1 MASSLTS
8 FNQLRQLL
16 FPDHSLP
23 SLPGRPTFQLHGV
36 DAFIANLSQVDPEH
50 KCLVTGTARRELF
63 LEILWQRILDAPADV
78 EIIPHVMED
87 WEMVFSF
94 AGCVWKLEY
103 ARIEQKATM
112 ERLRLWEMVR
122 TGCQEAAFQC
132 CYEFLVEGNWLMKRG
147 IYDHGDQGVSEGLN
161 IEQVMSLILAFAKDS
176 TPELK
181 TSSDLVSA
189 FFAYYGSE
197 SRKHPNLPRTAQ
209 LEFAK
214 AHAQIQQGGFSAFNL
229 KTGESPV
236 EVMDA
241 PFYVKLSFQWTG
253 YSELQG
259 GLAVRELYRDLY
271 DLVHAQQLR
280 STQSHLRL
288 WPNALVAA
296 EADVND
302 TPYEALYLVGIQP
315 TTPSD
320 IKTATAAATS
330 LLAEL
335 SHLAPTKDVL
345 THAELTPAP
354 TAREQT
360 LQPSMKTWPPRR
372 ANPPPELQHAPEAIK
387 PRARPQPQRPSA
399 SAAAAA
405 PRAHADGQPGRKM
418 RPALDV
424 LNRLRYDPGYKLDD
438 FVIGYLDRHAGVV
451 EKPAGAWEVDSTC
464 EEWVPQHKILYFR
477 DEKGGKEGGKVWE
490 REARLDRVFGER
502 ERS

>member
-36 DAFIANLSQVDPEH
+36 DAFIANLSQVDREH

-63 LEILWQRILDAPADV
+63 LEILWQRILDAQADV
-78 EIIPHVMED
+78 EILPHVMED

-103 ARIEQKATM
+103 ARIEQKATV
-112 ERLRLWEMVR
+112 ERLGLWEMVR
-122 TGCQEAAFQC
+122 RRCREGAFQC
-132 CYEFLVEGNWLMKRG
+132 CYEFLVEKNWLMKRG
-147 IYDHGDQGVSEGLN
+147 IYDHGDQGVSDGLN
-161 IEQVMSLILAFAKDS
+161 IEQVMSLILAFARDS

-181 TSSDLVSA
+181 TASDPVSA
-189 FFAYYGSE
+189 FFAYYCSE
-197 SRKHPNLPRTAQ
+197 CRNHPNLPRTAQ

-214 AHAQIQQGGFSAFNL
+214 AHAQIQQGGFSALNL
-229 KTGESPV
+229 KTSESPV

-241 PFYVKLSFQWTG
+241 PFYIKLSFQWTG

-320 IKTATAAATS
+320 VQSATAAAMS

-335 SHLAPTKDVL
+335 SHLAPMKDLL
-345 THAELTPAP
+345 THADLTPAP
-354 TAREQT
+354 AAREQS

-372 ANPPPELQHAPEAIK
+372 ANPPPELHTPEATQ
-387 PRARPQPQRPSA
+387 PRTRHQSQRASA
-399 SAAAAA
+399 SAPT
-405 PRAHADGQPGRKM
+405 PRPHADGQQARKL

-424 LNRLRYDPGYKLDD
+424 LNRLRYDPAYKLDD

-477 DEKGGKEGGKVWE
+477 DEKGGKEGGGKVWE
-490 REARLDRVFGER
+490 REARLDLVFGS